1 MYKIYKILFL
11 LFGFMNLA
19 YASYDDYIDSNNFE
33 LNTINT
39 QDSWQNSLVNK
50 NLYLQKGNPQKGK
63 EAYIMCAGCH
73 LLSGSGKNDGS
84 FPQLAGQHSSVIIKQ
99 IDDIKNGLRDNPPMY
114 PFAAALTD
122 NQKIIDIATYL
133 EGLCQAADQGK
144 YTGLD
149 KKDLAEIGKNLYQDN
164 CVECHKD
171 QGQGD
176 ALKFYPKLAGQ
187 HYGYVLRELH
197 LIQKNLRRNGN
208 PDMIKLLQNYNEQQ
222 LKSLAVYISELPKI
236 GKLCK

>member
-122 NQKIIDIATYL
+122 NQKIIDIAETSYSISL
-133 EGLCQAADQGK
+133 PEG
-144 YTGLD
+144 Y
-149 KKDLAEIGKNLYQDN
+149 Y
-164 CVECHKD
+164 
-171 QGQGD
+171 D
-176 ALKFYPKLAGQ
+176 ALKI
-187 HYGYVLRELH
+187 ELGKE
-197 LIQKNLRRNGN
+197 IA
-208 PDMIKLLQNYNEQQ
+208 
-222 LKSLAVYISELPKI
+222 LKERKYESK
-236 GKLCK
+236 KDN